1 MPHAFEEPIN
11 AQDFWDDMLI
21 DEILHLPDRQDVCWG
36 GLLQGHSRSCTP
48 GFKSG
53 TNHFKNKLCAACLA
67 NGVLVPADRIRALT
81 PSMHCAFANKNSGGL
96 WSSMAGD
103 GPEYRLINQTAKC
116 VGPRLVIFKAAVPDG
131 PHSYGPMPSGWVQH
145 GAARLMCCKG
155 TLVPLLAVK
164 ARADSWGASCAET
177 IAAESAREHGG
188 GGDAEGWGRRP
199 PAR

>member
-1 MPHAFEEPIN
+1 
-11 AQDFWDDMLI
+11 MLI
-21 DEILHLPDRQDVCWG
+21 DEILHLPTVRTCWG

-164 ARADSWGASCAET
+164 ARADSWGPPAPRPLRRK
-177 IAAESAREHGG
+177 ARESTE
-188 GGDAEGWGRRP
+188 EGWRRWKAGGRRP